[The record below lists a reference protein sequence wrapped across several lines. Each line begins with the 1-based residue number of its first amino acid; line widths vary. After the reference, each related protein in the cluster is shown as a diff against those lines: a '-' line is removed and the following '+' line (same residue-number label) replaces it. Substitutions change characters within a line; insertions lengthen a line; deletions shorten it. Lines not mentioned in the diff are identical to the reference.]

1 MGAAPNSV
9 HCLKFSYM
17 KCSDQI
23 FSKIAI
29 SHPKYIS
36 SQTFLL
42 VPGKRPEGPYTLP
55 WPYPL
60 YSSSEECVQNGDSQV
75 ICFNKARVSV
85 SVCDSTVLSIHFKRP
100 HHGNYKCV
108 YVCLPDTL
116 CNSGY
121 NVTPR

>member
-1 MGAAPNSV
+1 MEASPNFV

-36 SQTFLL
+36 SQIFLL

-55 WPYPL
+55 WPHPL
-60 YSSSEECVQNGDSQV
+60 YSSSKECEQNGDSQV

-85 SVCDSTVLSIHFKRP
+85 WQHCSVHPLQGTTPRKYH
-100 HHGNYKCV
+100 YKCV

-121 NVTPR
+121 NATPR